1 MGKQIETNEYT
12 MLQLGNRLWIIS
24 ISTLDEAKFPTDG
37 AYSLSTSLTN
47 SIGIETPKSD
57 PIIILIDTVAD
68 IISYSISNGKIVLS
82 GANENSEVV
91 YRSDESSRW
100 LNAGYNNADK
110 TLSISGTH
118 TNLEIKTYD
127 ANGLE
132 SNVITIASF
141 VGA

>member
-1 MGKQIETNEYT
+1 M
-12 MLQLGNRLWIIS
+12 
-24 ISTLDEAKFPTDG
+24 
-37 AYSLSTSLTN
+37 
-47 SIGIETPKSD
+47 
-57 PIIILIDTVAD
+57 AD

-91 YRSDESSRW
+91 YRSDESGRW
-100 LNAGYNNADK
+100 LKAPYNNADK

-118 TNLEIKTYD
+118 TNLEIKSYD